1 MLRRLNRILAVCSDF
16 RRCDD
21 VIAKSAEIAGAHE
34 AGLTVMFVKEEA
46 LFELPVFDTDEASDL
61 ERIRHKLQQK
71 VKETDIENVAV
82 FVYENDVVDRAALEA
97 EREGDCLIVTH
108 TAPKIN
114 AKLAQKRVA
123 PVLVLQNQPE
133 SYTKAVVAVD
143 TAPSERCVRYLKDLF
158 PGLDMTLYQDFQYIP
173 VTAAVD
179 PTFEPYDIGM
189 DATVYTELLEA
200 RREAFETFCK
210 EKGYAC
216 KFEIGENGVA
226 TDAVRFAETKE
237 ADLLVV
243 APADPDTILGG
254 SVEDILSEASSDVLV
269 CFER

>member
-1 MLRRLNRILAVCSDF
+1 MLRRLNRILALCSDF
-16 RRCDD
+16 TRCDE
-21 VIAKSAEIAGAHE
+21 VITKSVQIAKAHE

-46 LFELPVFDTDEASDL
+46 LFELPVFDTDVKSDL
-61 ERIRHKLQQK
+61 EHIRHELQQK
-71 VKETDIENVAV
+71 VNATGIENAAV

-108 TAPKIN
+108 TAPKVN
-114 AKLAQKRVA
+114 AKLAEKRVA
-123 PVLVLQNQPE
+123 PVLVLQDSAA
-133 SYTKAVVAVD
+133 SYTEAVVVVD
-143 TAPSERCVRYLKDLF
+143 TVPGERCLRYLKDLF
-158 PGLDMTLYQDFQYIP
+158 PGLDLMLYQDFQYIP

-189 DATVYTELLEA
+189 DVTVYTELLEA

-210 EKGYAC
+210 EKGYQC
-216 KFEIGENGVA
+216 KFEIGESGVA

-254 SVEDILSEASSDVLV
+254 SVEDILFEASSDVLV